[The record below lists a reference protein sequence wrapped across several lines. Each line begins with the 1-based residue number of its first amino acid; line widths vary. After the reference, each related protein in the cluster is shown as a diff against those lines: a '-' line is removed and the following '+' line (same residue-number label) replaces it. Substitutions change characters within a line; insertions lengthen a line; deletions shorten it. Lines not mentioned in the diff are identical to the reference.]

1 MVSPHAKETCRSQK
15 KSRVTL
21 LSVTATAP
29 GRSFPVWKVFFNNRR
44 SLRDV
49 IRCWASAFLG
59 TDINHEIPAH
69 ASARASEKTLDPES
83 RIGSLRSVLPIR
95 HGAYKLEITWPA
107 DALPE
112 AAKASA
118 KVEKMQQG
126 ARSKLRKLHPSARYC
141 HVDRRVMGWGSS
153 STHKSKI
160 QAGVYSQTRGH
171 YPEAQLARAMRT
183 PPLPKD
189 GRVELRSRCLAA
201 VDDNDKVL
209 FEVKLSGPEELIH
222 NWEAA
227 CQRYESFL
235 EQRGHKL
242 DKQALQVPHPVF
254 IPSRGRPEKAHLNW
268 EASHVFGP
276 QEKETGLQPVV
287 CIVVEPEEEEDY
299 RETWPL
305 ALMLIL
311 PEGNRGPGYA
321 RWAVQTVC
329 TRAHVTGGCS
339 GPCQPATLRRLGR
352 IWIVDDTL
360 TTFYRLAWMDNFRQC
375 GRLARPK
382 RMKHRVASSEL
393 MFVEALLAVQRHPFV
408 GRAAVAGFLRDD
420 GTAVCKR
427 AEWKLDELAL
437 YKVVLLDLNELRR
450 LQVAYVPSLQMYED
464 ICLNHDVL
472 SRGGRTLKCQC
483 YGFRAVHA
491 KMGGCLQQRAGH
503 RDAGKTTGITKLE
516 DLIQPAAFAGMCHDR
531 QKAIREL
538 LRWVQ
543 DKETLF
549 RKRSLQEPGQ
559 PSSSARKRKE
569 SSETFD
575 RTDGRTGSGD
585 VKVEL
590 PEAIIVS
597 DDSDFEELKM
607 TSANTDT
614 APLAWGLPSQRVLR
628 KT

>member
-1 MVSPHAKETCRSQK
+1 MASPAKRL
-15 KSRVTL
+15 RVQL
-21 LSVTATAP
+21 
-29 GRSFPVWKVFFNNRR
+29 
-44 SLRDV
+44 
-49 IRCWASAFLG
+49 ASAVAHRDNWQLKV
-59 TDINHEIPAH
+59 DIL
-69 ASARASEKTLDPES
+69 TQ
-83 RIGSLRSVLPIR
+83 
-95 HGAYKLEITWPA
+95 KLAEE
-107 DALPE
+107 E
-112 AAKASA
+112 AVRDDDDDKS
-118 KVEKMQQG
+118 
-126 ARSKLRKLHPSARYC
+126 
-141 HVDRRVMGWGSS
+141 GSS
-153 STHKSKI
+153 SDS
-160 QAGVYSQTRGH
+160 S
-171 YPEAQLARAMRT
+171 
-183 PPLPKD
+183 
-189 GRVELRSRCLAA
+189 
-201 VDDNDKVL
+201 
-209 FEVKLSGPEELIH
+209 
-222 NWEAA
+222 
-227 CQRYESFL
+227 
-235 EQRGHKL
+235 
-242 DKQALQVPHPVF
+242 
-254 IPSRGRPEKAHLNW
+254 AHLNW
-268 EASHVFGP
+268 EAPHVFGP
-276 QEKETGLQPVV
+276 QEKEPGLQPVV

-299 RETWPL
+299 RDTWPL
-305 ALMLIL
+305 ALMLVL

-329 TRAHVTGGCS
+329 TRAHVAGGCS
-339 GPCQPATLRRLGR
+339 GPCQPAMLRRLGR

-393 MFVEALLAVQRHPFV
+393 MFVEALLAVQRHPFI

-450 LQVAYVPSLQMYED
+450 LQVEYVPSLQMYED

-503 RDAGKTTGITKLE
+503 RDAGKTTGLTKLE
-516 DLIQPAAFAGMCHDR
+516 DLVQPAAFAGMCHDR
-531 QKAIREL
+531 QKAIQEL

-549 RKRSLQEPGQ
+549 RKRSLQEPDQ
-559 PSSSARKRKE
+559 ASSSARKRKE

-575 RTDGRTGSGD
+575 RTGDGRTGTGSGD

-590 PEAIIVS
+590 ELPEEETILVS